1 MIPID
6 SLHLSLEKVETY
18 TNLLQFG
25 LYRNQKCAVA
35 SFFFLSFFFAGAL
48 KTSTYVKN
56 LGIMM
61 VDNLSF
67 ANHILALAT
76 SS

>member
-1 MIPID
+1 MR
-6 SLHLSLEKVETY
+6 LHL
-18 TNLLQFG
+18 
-25 LYRNQKCAVA
+25 
-35 SFFFLSFFFAGAL
+35 FFFLSFFFAGAL

>member
-6 SLHLSLEKVETY
+6 SLHLSL
-18 TNLLQFG
+18 
-25 LYRNQKCAVA
+25 
-35 SFFFLSFFFAGAL
+35 GAL
-48 KTSTYVKN
+48 KTSTYVKK